1 MKNKKIIS
9 LVFFILS
16 AIRLSA
22 ASGGEDFMSNI
33 GKIYVVIAVIVL
45 IFIGIFAMLLH
56 IERRVKILENQK
68 INNE

>member
-1 MKNKKIIS
+1 
-9 LVFFILS
+9 
-16 AIRLSA
+16 
-22 ASGGEDFMSNI
+22 MSNI